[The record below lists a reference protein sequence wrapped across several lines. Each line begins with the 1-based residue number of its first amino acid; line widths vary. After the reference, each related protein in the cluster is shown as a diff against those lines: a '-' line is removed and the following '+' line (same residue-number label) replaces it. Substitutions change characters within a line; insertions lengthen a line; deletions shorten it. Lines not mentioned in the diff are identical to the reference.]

1 MRLSAVQQ
9 FEWSSAYVN
18 GDIGEAITADALR
31 KECNMRVVRN
41 VYLPYEDGL
50 TEIDLVAISKLGIFV
65 IENKNY
71 SADIFG
77 TVKGA
82 TWIAYYSYFCQQRI
96 YNPVMQNEIHKTAV
110 LQLLQERKVEG
121 VRVFRP
127 VIFNDKAS
135 LCVKDGK
142 KDVFILSSFVKVY
155 NSVDKSFIDDIVVES
170 LYKLF
175 LQFSNPSV
183 EMKIWHATQLKGY

>member
-142 KDVFILSSFVKVY
+142 KDVFTLSSFVKVY
-155 NSVDKSFIDDIVVES
+155 NSVDKSFIDDIIVES

-183 EMKIWHATQLKGY
+183 EMKIWHAAQLKGY